1 MLKKLG
7 IQKGVDLTRPQ
18 LSIGFFMTLAL
29 VVVVMMGAIAVGK
42 YIYTQ
47 LSGVTKKVVPGT
59 LNTFE
64 LEALIERGGA

>member
-1 MLKKLG
+1 
-7 IQKGVDLTRPQ
+7 
-18 LSIGFFMTLAL
+18 
-29 VVVVMMGAIAVGK
+29 MMGAIAVGK